1 MANVSLLL
9 GSGFSVPA
17 DYPTAT
23 KINERMRRI
32 DATEICVH
40 TSGKASFLKDEK
52 YPNADQ
58 MRVEER
64 AFVQDFLEFYNKRV
78 LTPGEMFDYETFYD
92 YYNAAYRDGA
102 YPDDLATFLNDFLQ
116 NKVEV
121 VTDGNDLL
129 MKFNDTF
136 SQLLAGLL
144 TKPIDRAH
152 LCKPYHP
159 SHSAFLLLLE
169 ELGKVH
175 TVHIHT
181 LNHDLYMEHF
191 NQSDAIQGELDDG
204 FEELGSPFYGQKYEQ
219 FATYMIR
226 LSRFTNTYGKR
237 FRLYKLHGS
246 IDHFWSNYN
255 DGSFLIKIPWGIDA
269 HEIHREF
276 KRDEKLWYE
285 HNPSDVVPEFLSG
298 TTQKIAR
305 YERGPYY
312 PRVLEHFVRNLEA
325 SNTLIVIG
333 YGFRDER
340 INQYLEKLF
349 LDNPRKSM
357 IVVDVVL
364 PKNPLMNRENVHF
377 INGGVSGMDIR
388 QVLARI
394 IP

>member
-1 MANVSLLL
+1 MLQHSWIIRTTLIPCYLLSRSRKKLRDNV
-9 GSGFSVPA
+9 
-17 DYPTAT
+17 
-23 KINERMRRI
+23 RRI
-32 DATEICVH
+32 VFVPQFLITFKFSMDLVCVYSPRNFNEETSIVVVRPEVINAPMQFVEAKSFAICIC
-40 TSGKASFLKDEK
+40 KA
-52 YPNADQ
+52 
-58 MRVEER
+58 
-64 AFVQDFLEFYNKRV
+64 
-78 LTPGEMFDYETFYD
+78 
-92 YYNAAYRDGA
+92 
-102 YPDDLATFLNDFLQ
+102 
-116 NKVEV
+116 
-121 VTDGNDLL
+121 
-129 MKFNDTF
+129 
-136 SQLLAGLL
+136 
-144 TKPIDRAH
+144 
-152 LCKPYHP
+152 
-159 SHSAFLLLLE
+159 
-169 ELGKVH
+169 
-175 TVHIHT
+175 
-181 LNHDLYMEHF
+181 
-191 NQSDAIQGELDDG
+191 
-204 FEELGSPFYGQKYEQ
+204 
-219 FATYMIR
+219 
-226 LSRFTNTYGKR
+226 TNTYGKR